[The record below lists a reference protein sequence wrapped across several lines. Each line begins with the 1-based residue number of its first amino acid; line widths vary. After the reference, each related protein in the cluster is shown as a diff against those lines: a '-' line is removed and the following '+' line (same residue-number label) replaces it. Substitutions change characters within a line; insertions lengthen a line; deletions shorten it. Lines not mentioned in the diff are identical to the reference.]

1 MPEKKKLLAELFG
14 VFFKIGAFTFGG
26 GYAMIPFIQRE
37 MVEHKKWIDED
48 ELLDIIAVAEATPGP
63 ISINAA
69 TFIGYHVAGF
79 WGALLSTAA
88 LVLPAFTIITIVY
101 GLFSLVKDN
110 KWVSYAFAGVR
121 AGVICLILS
130 AVVKLFSAIPKNR
143 FTIAIGCASL
153 LLTLFTNVSVIL
165 ILIGAFLAGIL
176 YNLRDI
182 KKAGGK

>member
-110 KWVSYAFAGVR
+110 KWVS
-121 AGVICLILS
+121 
-130 AVVKLFSAIPKNR
+130 
-143 FTIAIGCASL
+143 
-153 LLTLFTNVSVIL
+153 
-165 ILIGAFLAGIL
+165 
-176 YNLRDI
+176 
-182 KKAGGK
+182 